1 MNFEVWTLNFMI
13 WTINFELWGLNFE
26 QLTLTLEVW
35 TLNFMIWTIN
45 FEQLPTTNFSNYANT
60 YCDVIR
66 AIRVI
71 RS

>member
-1 MNFEVWTLNFMI
+1 MI
-13 WTINFELWGLNFE
+13 WTINFE
-26 QLTLTLEVW
+26 QL